1 MNYKICMIGTQNI
14 GPPARVYNI
23 RIRKKIENK
32 ERAHVETHY
41 QKELEDFKNNM
52 AQMVNLLEQILS
64 SS

>member
-1 MNYKICMIGTQNI
+1 MIGTQNI

-41 QKELEDFKNNM
+41 QKELEDVKNNM
-52 AQMVNLLEQILS
+52 AQMVNLLEQIL
-64 SS
+64 

>member
-1 MNYKICMIGTQNI
+1 MIGTQNI
-14 GPPARVYNI
+14 GPPTRVYNI

-41 QKELEDFKNNM
+41 QKELEDVKNNM